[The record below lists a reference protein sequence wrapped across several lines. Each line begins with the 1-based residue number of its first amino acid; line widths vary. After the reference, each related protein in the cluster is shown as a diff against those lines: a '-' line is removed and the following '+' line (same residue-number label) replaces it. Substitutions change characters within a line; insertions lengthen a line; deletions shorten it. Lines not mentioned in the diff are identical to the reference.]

1 MNIISNDTALSE
13 LAKQAY
19 LAALVMYNPSIAL
32 LPSWL
37 MKLTGGWG
45 YPKNDLRERTKVE
58 R

>member
-19 LAALVMYNPSIAL
+19 LAALAMYNPSIAL

-37 MKLTGGWG
+37 MKLTGVGAIQ
-45 YPKNDLRERTKVE
+45 KNDLRERTKVE

>member
-1 MNIISNDTALSE
+1 VTIISNNTALSE

-19 LAALVMYNPSIAL
+19 LAAQAMYNPSIAL
-32 LPSWL
+32 LPSCV